1 MVDGNEWSVIV
12 RAPINGNIK
21 KNACFFASF
30 GSFGYIIR
38 VPERTRGLFLFGY
51 RVAGYA
57 S

>member
-1 MVDGNEWSVIV
+1 MNSPWLFKP
-12 RAPINGNIK
+12 PINGNIK

-30 GSFGYIIR
+30 GYIIR
-38 VPERTRGLFLFGY
+38 ELERARGLFLFGY